1 MHLLAIKVSTTAVG
15 MGLSPA
21 AIERSK
27 PHDKGLPIIKFLTTF
42 STQKRRGS
50 LEPSMSTW

>member
-1 MHLLAIKVSTTAVG
+1 MHLLAIIKVSTTAVG

-27 PHDKGLPIIKFLTTF
+27 PHDKGLPII
-42 STQKRRGS
+42 
-50 LEPSMSTW
+50 